1 MLTFWIIVLS
11 LGLLS
16 VLVPPFLEFIVGI
29 VFWPLAIIIS
39 PFVILTNR
47 IKAKQGIKGETE
59 EEDKEIRKRR
69 TNVFCGIFAAIVFP
83 LCIISIIIM
92 IIMMKHN
99 SKVLLYSD
107 MNLILLFIGI
117 PAIVSAII
125 AWLILLI
132 FRKDV

>member
-16 VLVPPFLEFIVGI
+16 VLVPPFASFIGNLI
-29 VFWPLAIIIS
+29 VWPAVLILY
-39 PFVILTNR
+39 PFIALTDYV
-47 IKAKQGIKGETE
+47 KGKQGIKGETE
-59 EEDKEIRKRR
+59 EEDKEMRKRR

-99 SKVLLYSD
+99 SEVLLYSD
-107 MNLILLFIGI
+107 MKIILLFIGI

-132 FRKDV
+132 FRRDV